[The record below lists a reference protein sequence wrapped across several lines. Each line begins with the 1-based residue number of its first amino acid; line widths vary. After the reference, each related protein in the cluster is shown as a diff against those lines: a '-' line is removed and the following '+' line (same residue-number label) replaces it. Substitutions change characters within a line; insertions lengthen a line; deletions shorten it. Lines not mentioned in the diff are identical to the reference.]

1 MAIEEIITIGIPCLV
16 SIATS
21 SIGTAIISSISK
33 KIIKRKV
40 ENIDEGKNLKEIN
53 KSLARIENEILEMR
67 GKRK

>member
-1 MAIEEIITIGIPCLV
+1 MSIEEIITIAIPCLV